1 MLRCQCW
8 GLLLIAASTAA
19 GAAPGAIHCGK
30 LLDVLSGRLLTDWVV
45 VFEGSSITAA
55 GPAASTNVPAG
66 VSPTDLSAVTCLPGL
81 IDVHTHLLDDPTDN
95 GYEGLGIS
103 IPRGAVTGAK
113 NARITLHAG
122 FTTVRNL
129 NARGFGDVAVRDG
142 INAGEIEG
150 PRMLVSG
157 PALGITGG
165 HADDNL
171 LPSEFRWSEGGIAD
185 GPWMARAKVREVVK
199 YGADVVKIMASGGVL
214 SKGDQPGTPQYT
226 FEELQAIVE
235 EAHKLG
241 RKVAAHAHGTQS
253 IKDAIRAGVDSVE
266 HASLI
271 DDEGIALAKQRGTY
285 LVFDIYNDD
294 YILSEGQKA
303 GMLAESIEKERQ
315 LGQKQ
320 RENFRR
326 AYRAGIKLAFGTDAG
341 VYPHGDNAKQFG
353 KMVEWGM
360 PPAVAIRTATV
371 NAADLLGLSE
381 KLGTISVN
389 HEADIIAVA
398 GDPTADVGALRAVK
412 FVMKGGSI
420 FRDDLHAA
428 AAATQPNGSSGTTD
442 GDSRLSAE
450 ILASEL
456 RTWELEKKKDK
467 TGYAAL
473 MAPGYVAITD
483 RGIMDTALN
492 LREIDDLAV
501 EDYSPTDVHVRKIGQ
516 EVALLTYNVGW
527 KGLYSG
533 KPLAQNDYAAAIWI
547 KRGNVWLDGLYQE
560 TPMHLTG
567 SPAPPLPLPATT
579 SLPTGPAGANAS
591 PSDPLV
597 DAERQSWDMARKR
610 DKTAYAEFLA
620 DDFVAV
626 SEYGRLNKTQNV
638 EDLDNLQIADY
649 SLQGIQVHRLSDDV
663 AMLNYK
669 VTARGIYRG
678 EKFESTNLT
687 SSVWSKRTGKWL
699 NVFFQE
705 TPTR

>member
-1 MLRCQCW
+1 
-8 GLLLIAASTAA
+8 
-19 GAAPGAIHCGK
+19 
-30 LLDVLSGRLLTDWVV
+30 
-45 VFEGSSITAA
+45 
-55 GPAASTNVPAG
+55 
-66 VSPTDLSAVTCLPGL
+66 
-81 IDVHTHLLDDPTDN
+81 
-95 GYEGLGIS
+95 
-103 IPRGAVTGAK
+103 
-113 NARITLHAG
+113 
-122 FTTVRNL
+122 
-129 NARGFGDVAVRDG
+129 
-142 INAGEIEG
+142 
-150 PRMLVSG
+150 
-157 PALGITGG
+157 
-165 HADDNL
+165 
-171 LPSEFRWSEGGIAD
+171 
-185 GPWMARAKVREVVK
+185 
-199 YGADVVKIMASGGVL
+199 VL

-371 NAADLLGLSE
+371 NAADLLGVSE

-533 KPLAQNDYAAAIWI
+533 KPLAENDYAAAIWI